1 MRWMEVPL
9 RNLRLNIGAN
19 NCMTKDMSK
28 EKKKKV
34 WVGYATKHWR
44 VCCGFSGNEFILCEI
59 TKLKM
64 SDATRKV
71 KITVEE
77 V

>member
-1 MRWMEVPL
+1 
-9 RNLRLNIGAN
+9 
-19 NCMTKDMSK
+19 MTKDMSK

>member
-1 MRWMEVPL
+1 MK
-9 RNLRLNIGAN
+9 G
-19 NCMTKDMSK
+19 KG
-28 EKKKKV
+28 KKKS
-34 WVGYATKHWR
+34 WEGFIHPQWQL
-44 VCCGFSGNEFILCEI
+44 CCGFSGNEFILCEI

-77 V
+77 L